1 MRFAGFTQF
10 SQTKFSYNAKTLTL
24 LITEV
29 MRYVLRCKEK
39 RRAKPVWAIEFGDYT
54 ESSR

>member
-1 MRFAGFTQF
+1 MRFVGFTQF